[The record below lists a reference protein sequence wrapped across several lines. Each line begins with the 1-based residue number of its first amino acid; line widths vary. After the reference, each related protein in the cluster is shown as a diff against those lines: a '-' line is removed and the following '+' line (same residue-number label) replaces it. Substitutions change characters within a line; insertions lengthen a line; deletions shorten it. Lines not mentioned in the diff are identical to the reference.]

1 MAIKIYQSQIRP
13 TEEITQTTSTSG
25 MKIDRATMTAI
36 PNAFKGMMQAGEDLY
51 IKYEK
56 QKAENAVIE
65 ASKNID
71 KDDVSENIHGAK
83 IINKE
88 GLATR
93 VNKYKESTKP
103 DEAMSAYKADWQ
115 KTLDKTLPNLK
126 GPFAKKMFKNYMN
139 KRFISESGTIRDNT
153 FVNFRNESRSLKIKD
168 LDAISYKIANSQVG
182 SKEYQMAVAD
192 KNAFFTNQSNID
204 LFGDKFK
211 QLEFDTANNIDVLTI
226 TNHLSKDPIETK
238 KNFDAGVYKG
248 LDAETKIR
256 IGNKITLAAQQ
267 KALGN
272 IESDSVRVSNG
283 LAPEHDAS
291 EYLKIFE
298 GYENYD
304 EIKTAIDV
312 NSFVFKSIRQVHDG
326 KQEDLS
332 TIKLYELTGSG
343 DEIKA
348 KTAAN
353 AIIQKA
359 ITERQTD
366 INNNDIVGYINKTNP
381 EINALEQK
389 ILSTT
394 DIEKKKELVA
404 EKKLLLDQKFI
415 DLNIPKSKRFYIS
428 NSEIKAS
435 VAAITSSDKTWQ
447 EKKATLLSLGE
458 VYGKEHMPQILK
470 QMTDEKLPAA
480 YAIAMSTNSA
490 KLNEDIL
497 QGYNMKDLE
506 KAALPELPKNI
517 SKKDINRKISEKIND
532 FETVIESQQS
542 GSFDDIAY
550 KAQLQDTLY
559 RAVLVRI
566 ERGDDYN
573 DAINSVTKEFL
584 SDYTIAPSKT
594 FFVPADING
603 KRVSQIQVFT
613 KTEAIELAVED
624 KQGTYLDEFMG
635 KDGYAHYAS
644 NTEVKGLS
652 GSDIKMRIKSAMQND
667 SKFLLNDTSTGVVL
681 HFTWYDGTMV
691 PVVNA
696 KGEKVEFSFLDTKY
710 VFPGT
715 NKEMVLVEDY
725 DPFAEP
731 AA

>member
-1 MAIKIYQSQIRP
+1 MAIKIYQSQVRP

-71 KDDVSENIHGAK
+71 KDDITEHPTGGMS
-83 IINKE
+83 INKE

-103 DEAMSAYKADWQ
+103 DEAMAAYKADWQ
-115 KTLDKTLPNLK
+115 NTLDTTLLTLK

-153 FVNFRNESRSLKIKD
+153 FVNFRNESRSLKLKE
-168 LDAISYKIANSQVG
+168 LDAISYKIANAQVG
-182 SKEYQMAVAD
+182 SREYEMAVAD
-192 KNAFFTNQSNID
+192 KNAFFASQSNID
-204 LFGDKFK
+204 LFGDQFK

-226 TNHLSKDPIETK
+226 TKHLSQDPIQTK
-238 KNFDAGVYKG
+238 KNFDAGIYKG
-248 LDAETKIR
+248 LDADTKIK

-267 KALGN
+267 KALSN

-283 LAPEHDAS
+283 LAPEYDAS

-304 EIKTAIDV
+304 EIKTAIEV

-366 INNNDIVGYINKTNP
+366 INNNDVVGYINKTNP

-415 DLNIPKSKRFYIS
+415 DLNIPKSKQFYIS
-428 NSEIKAS
+428 KSEIKAS

-458 VYGKEHMPQILK
+458 IYGNEHMPQILK
-470 QMTDEKLPAA
+470 QMTDENLPTA

-506 KAALPELPKNI
+506 KVALAELPKNI

-532 FETVIESQQS
+532 FETVIENQQS

-566 ERGDDYN
+566 DRGDDYN
-573 DAINSVTKEFL
+573 DAIKSVTKEFL

-613 KTEAIELAVED
+613 KTEAIELEIEN
-624 KQGTYLDEFMG
+624 KESGYLDEFMG

-652 GSDIKMRIKSAMQND
+652 GSDIKLRIKSAIQND

-696 KGEKVEFSFLDTKY
+696 NGEKIEFSFLDTKY

-715 NKEMVLVEDY
+715 NKEMTLVEDY
-725 DPFAEP
+725 DVFEEP
-731 AA
+731 QA

>member
-1 MAIKIYQSQIRP
+1 MAIKIYQSQVRP

-71 KDDVSENIHGAK
+71 KDDITENIHGAK
-83 IINKE
+83 ITNKE

-103 DEAMSAYKADWQ
+103 DEAMAAYKADWQ
-115 KTLDKTLPNLK
+115 KTLDTTLPTLK

-153 FVNFRNESRSLKIKD
+153 FVNFRNESRTLKLKE

-192 KNAFFTNQSNID
+192 KNAFFANQSNID

-226 TNHLSKDPIETK
+226 TNHLSKDPIQTK
-238 KNFDAGVYKG
+238 KNFDAGVYKN
-248 LDAETKIR
+248 LDADTRIR

-304 EIKTAIDV
+304 EIKTAIEV

-366 INNNDIVGYINKTNP
+366 INNNDVVGYINKTNP

-415 DLNIPKSKRFYIS
+415 DLNIPKSKQFYIS
-428 NSEIKAS
+428 KAEIKAS

-458 VYGKEHMPQILK
+458 IYGNEHMPQILK
-470 QMTDEKLPAA
+470 QMTDENLPTA

-506 KAALPELPKNI
+506 KVALAELPKNI

-542 GSFDDIAY
+542 GSFDDIGY
-550 KAQLQDTLY
+550 KADLQDTLY

-566 ERGDDYN
+566 DRGDDYN
-573 DAINSVTKEFL
+573 AAIKSVTKEFL
-584 SDYTIAPSKT
+584 SDYTISPSKT

-613 KTEAIELAVED
+613 KTDAIELEIEN
-624 KQGTYLDEFMG
+624 KESGYLDEFMG

-652 GSDIKMRIKSAMQND
+652 GSDIKLRIKSAIQND

-696 KGEKVEFSFLDTKY
+696 NGEKIEFSFLDTKY
-710 VFPGT
+710 IFPGT
-715 NKEMVLVEDY
+715 NKEMVLVEEY
-725 DPFAEP
+725 DPFEEP